1 MSMGKRLI
9 VSLAAIVAACGLT
22 GCAGFEGKRNISLK
36 LGILGNS
43 VEWNSSCAGKYQME
57 SPVVK

>member
-1 MSMGKRLI
+1 MGKRLF
-9 VSLAAIVAACGLT
+9 VVLVAIVAACGVS

-43 VEWNSSCAGKYQME
+43 VEWNSTCSGKYEME